1 MNILIYIIFL
11 SFSLYPIGFD
21 ALNIPSNSMEMS
33 LSGTGIAARGNG
45 VINPSGNYNQSP
57 TIGFSA
63 NKWMVEIGGN
73 SFYYINND
81 YQFTYS
87 SLKVDDIELRN
98 DIPSD
103 EPLDIVESS
112 FLSFGIS
119 KGYNIF
125 NDLNLG
131 IGAQFHYNQ
140 LFLDKFSTLTLDIGL
155 QKPLLKNLQIGLLI
169 KDIGSNS
176 LDIPTSYGAGVSYYI
191 TNLKTELLV
200 DYIYSNHYQS
210 GISYGLIQ
218 EIKMITFNAG
228 YSKFSNLRTTRSS
241 GIKINLNK
249 KYNFLYSLLS
259 VQNSNLGLAHY
270 FGIEISL

>member
-1 MNILIYIIFL
+1 MNIFIYIIFL

-21 ALNIPSNSMEMS
+21 ALNIPSNSIEMS
-33 LSGTGIAARGNG
+33 LSGTGIAARENG

-57 TIGFSA
+57 VIGFSA

-103 EPLDIVESS
+103 EPLDVIESS
-112 FLSFGIS
+112 FLSFGVS
-119 KGYNIF
+119 KGYKIL

-131 IGAQFHYNQ
+131 VGAQFNYNQ
-140 LFLDKFSTLTLDIGL
+140 LFLDKFSTLTFDVGL
-155 QKPLLKNLQIGLLI
+155 QKLFSKNLQIGFLI
-169 KDIGSNS
+169 KNIGINS
-176 LDIPTSYGAGVSYYI
+176 LDIPTSYGTGVSYYI
-191 TNLKTELLV
+191 SNFKTEFLL
-200 DYIYSNHYQS
+200 DYTYSTYYES

-218 EIKMITFNAG
+218 KVKMLTFNVG
-228 YSKFSNLRTTRSS
+228 YSKFSNLRTTISS

-259 VQNSNLGLAHY
+259 IEDSSLGFAHY
-270 FGIEISL
+270 FGFEISL